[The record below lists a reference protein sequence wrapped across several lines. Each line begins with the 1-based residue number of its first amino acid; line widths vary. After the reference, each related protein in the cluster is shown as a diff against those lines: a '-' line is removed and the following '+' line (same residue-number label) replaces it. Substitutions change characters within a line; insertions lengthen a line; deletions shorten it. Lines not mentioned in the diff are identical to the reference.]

1 MAVRRMMGRRM
12 AESGPAHPLLTV
24 ASLAVAGALAGC
36 ANPAADEALVAQT
49 ALIGLPKETL
59 LSCAGVPERQA
70 TVDNRDF
77 FTYRSSRLVSYP
89 SPPPLGYY
97 GGWGWPHYGY
107 GYGWPAYGYEVN
119 SFDCEATF
127 SLRNGVVERV
137 VYGGASGGSARL
149 GQCYAIVQ
157 NCMALVPQRTI
168 KPSP

>member
-1 MAVRRMMGRRM
+1 MSVRLVAKGLVARR
-12 AESGPAHPLLTV
+12 ALGV
-24 ASLAVAGALAGC
+24 AALAAAGALGGC

-49 ALIGLPKETL
+49 ALIGMSKATL

-70 TVDNRDF
+70 TVDNREF
-77 FTYRSSRLVSYP
+77 FTYRSSRIVSYP
-89 SPPPLGYY
+89 SAPPLGYY

-107 GYGWPAYGYEVN
+107 GYGWPSYGYEVN

-127 SLRNGVVERV
+127 SLKNGVVERV

-157 NCMALVPQRTI
+157 NCMALIPQRTI

>member
-1 MAVRRMMGRRM
+1 MSVRLVAKGPVARRAFAVL
-12 AESGPAHPLLTV
+12 AL
-24 ASLAVAGALAGC
+24 ASAGALGGC
-36 ANPAADEALVAQT
+36 ANPAADEALAAQT
-49 ALIGLPKETL
+49 ALIGMSKATL

-70 TVDNRDF
+70 TVGNQEF
-77 FTYRSSRLVSYP
+77 FTYRSSRIVSYP
-89 SPPPLGYY
+89 STPPIGYY
-97 GGWGWPHYGY
+97 GGWGWPYYGY
-107 GYGWPAYGYEVN
+107 GYGWPSYGYEVN

-157 NCMALVPQRTI
+157 NCMALIPQRTI

>member
-1 MAVRRMMGRRM
+1 MRVRQSVKGRM
-12 AESGPAHPLLTV
+12 AGRALGIVALTATGV
-24 ASLAVAGALAGC
+24 LGGC

-49 ALIGLPKETL
+49 ALVGMPKETL

-70 TVDNRDF
+70 SVDNRDF
-77 FTYRSSRLVSYP
+77 YTYRSSRIVSYP

-97 GGWGWPHYGY
+97 GGGWGRPYYGY
-107 GYGWPAYGYEVN
+107 GAGWPSYGYEVN

-137 VYGGASGGSARL
+137 VYGGATGGSARL

-157 NCMALVPQRTI
+157 NCMALIPQRTI

>member
-1 MAVRRMMGRRM
+1 MSVRLVAKGLVARR
-12 AESGPAHPLLTV
+12 ALGV
-24 ASLAVAGALAGC
+24 AALAAAGALGGC

-49 ALIGLPKETL
+49 ALIGMSKATL

-70 TVDNRDF
+70 TVDNREF
-77 FTYRSSRLVSYP
+77 FTYRSSRIVSYP
-89 SPPPLGYY
+89 SAPPLGYY

-107 GYGWPAYGYEVN
+107 GYGWPSYGYEVN

-157 NCMALVPQRTI
+157 NCMALIPQRTI

>member
-1 MAVRRMMGRRM
+1 MGVRRSVKGLMNRH
-12 AESGPAHPLLTV
+12 A
-24 ASLAVAGALAGC
+24 LAVVALAATGALGGC
-36 ANPAADEALVAQT
+36 ANPAADEALAAQT
-49 ALIGLPKETL
+49 ALVGMPKETL

-70 TVDNRDF
+70 SVDNREF
-77 FTYRSSRLVSYP
+77 FTYRSSRIVSYP

-97 GGWGWPHYGY
+97 GGWSRPYYGY
-107 GYGWPAYGYEVN
+107 GAGWPSYGYEVN

-137 VYGGASGGSARL
+137 VYGGATSGSAQL

-168 KPSP
+168 RPSP

>member
-1 MAVRRMMGRRM
+1 MSVRLVAKGPVVRRALGV
-12 AESGPAHPLLTV
+12 AALT
-24 ASLAVAGALAGC
+24 AAGVLGGC

-49 ALIGLPKETL
+49 ALIGMSKATL

-70 TVDNRDF
+70 TVDNREF
-77 FTYRSSRLVSYP
+77 FTYRSSRIVSYP
-89 SPPPLGYY
+89 SAPPLGYY

-107 GYGWPAYGYEVN
+107 GYGWPSYGYEVN

-127 SLRNGVVERV
+127 SLRHGVVERV

-157 NCMALVPQRTI
+157 NCMALIPQRTI

>member
-1 MAVRRMMGRRM
+1 MSVRLAALHG
-12 AESGPAHPLLTV
+12 HV
-24 ASLAVAGALAGC
+24 APKALGVAALAAAAALGGC

-49 ALIGLPKETL
+49 ALIGMPKATL

-70 TVDNRDF
+70 IVDNREF
-77 FTYRSSRLVSYP
+77 FTYRSSRIVSYP
-89 SPPPLGYY
+89 STPPLGYY

-107 GYGWPAYGYEVN
+107 GYGWPSYGYEVN

-137 VYGGASGGSARL
+137 VYGGASGGSTRL

-157 NCMALVPQRTI
+157 NCMALIPQRTI

>member
-1 MAVRRMMGRRM
+1 MKDRAMRR
-12 AESGPAHPLLTV
+12 A
-24 ASLAVAGALAGC
+24 LAVAALAAAGTLAGC

-49 ALIGLPKETL
+49 ALIGMPKETL

-70 TVDNRDF
+70 AVDNREF

-97 GGWGWPHYGY
+97 GGGWGWPYHGY
-107 GYGWPAYGYEVN
+107 GYGGAGYGYEV
-119 SFDCEATF
+119 SSYDCEATF

-137 VYGGASGGSARL
+137 VYGGTSGGSARL

-157 NCMALVPQRTI
+157 NCVALIPQRTI
-168 KPSP
+168 KPTP

>member
-1 MAVRRMMGRRM
+1 MSVRLVAKGPVARR
-12 AESGPAHPLLTV
+12 ALGV
-24 ASLAVAGALAGC
+24 AALAAAGALGGC

-49 ALIGLPKETL
+49 ALIGMSKATL

-70 TVDNRDF
+70 TVDNREF
-77 FTYRSSRLVSYP
+77 FTYRSSRIVSYP
-89 SPPPLGYY
+89 SAPPLGYY

-107 GYGWPAYGYEVN
+107 GYGWPSYGYEVN

-157 NCMALVPQRTI
+157 NCMALIPQRTI

>member
-1 MAVRRMMGRRM
+1 M
-12 AESGPAHPLLTV
+12 T
-24 ASLAVAGALAGC
+24 
-36 ANPAADEALVAQT
+36 AQT
-49 ALIGLPKETL
+49 ALIGMSKATL

-70 TVDNRDF
+70 TVDNREF
-77 FTYRSSRLVSYP
+77 FTYRSSRIVSYP
-89 SPPPLGYY
+89 SAPPLGYY

-107 GYGWPAYGYEVN
+107 GYGWPSYGYEVN

-157 NCMALVPQRTI
+157 NCMALIPQRTI

>member
-1 MAVRRMMGRRM
+1 MRVRRSVSMSGR
-12 AESGPAHPLLTV
+12 A
-24 ASLAVAGALAGC
+24 LAVAALAATGALGGC

-49 ALIGLPKETL
+49 ALVGMPKETL

-70 TVDNRDF
+70 SVDNREF

-89 SPPPLGYY
+89 SPPPVGYY
-97 GGWGWPHYGY
+97 GGGWGWPSYGY
-107 GYGWPAYGYEVN
+107 GAGWPAYGYEVN

-137 VYGGASGGSARL
+137 VYGGATGGSARL

-157 NCMALVPQRTI
+157 NCMALVPQRMSR
-168 KPSP
+168 PSP

>member
-1 MAVRRMMGRRM
+1 MSVRRLMGRSTRK
-12 AESGPAHPLLTV
+12 PV
-24 ASLAVAGALAGC
+24 ASRALCVAALAAAGALGGC

-49 ALIGLPKETL
+49 ALIGMPKETL

-89 SPPPLGYY
+89 SPPPIGYY

-107 GYGWPAYGYEVN
+107 GYGWPSYGYEVS

-137 VYGGASGGSARL
+137 VYGGATGGSARL

-157 NCMALVPQRTI
+157 NCMALIPQQTI
-168 KPSP
+168 KPAP